1 MCLSFVWETGC
12 LIIINF
18 NSCFKILKLFIF
30 SENNNNNNNN
40 TNTRVL
46 AKLFKWQKASE
57 EWSRQF
63 SFDWV
68 CLLTG
73 ARAKWWIRDFYCT
86 YSFPPLQL
94 PNRMLSVSLFGQIF
108 LFVFHFFFFLFPYEK
123 PAVRHPY
130 QYWQQGRWW
139 WERGTDRQTDRQRS
153 IDNTKTST

>member
-108 LFVFHFFFFLFPYEK
+108 LFVFHFFFFFVPI
-123 PAVRHPY
+123 
-130 QYWQQGRWW
+130 
-139 WERGTDRQTDRQRS
+139 WEASCSTPLSILTTGSVVVGEGDGQTDRQTT
-153 IDNTKTST
+153 IDWQHKN